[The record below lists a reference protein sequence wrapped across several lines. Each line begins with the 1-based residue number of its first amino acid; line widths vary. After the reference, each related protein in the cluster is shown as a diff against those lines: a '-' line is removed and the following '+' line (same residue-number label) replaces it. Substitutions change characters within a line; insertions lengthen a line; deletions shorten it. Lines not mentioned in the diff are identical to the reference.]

1 MFFIIEEAKETG
13 LDFSKGTVKLNLSS
27 NLIGNSNDQ
36 TNLVHLL
43 LLTHTQVSKLRK
55 AFATDSSANIKFSKC
70 QLSKVVQLG
79 GVVHDIPIFGN
90 VLSSAAKKGTDI
102 ARNLEK
108 NFLDK
113 EIDTFNKEYIT
124 GSGIT
129 LTINKTKYIMKS
141 IKSLE
146 NRGILFKE
154 TTRKNTSQEGR
165 FLNFLRPIMT
175 TGLPLMKSVL
185 TPLAKNV
192 LLLMCFYYLK

>member
-90 VLSSAAKKGTDI
+90 VLLSAAKKGTDI

-108 NFLDK
+108 KL
-113 EIDTFNKEYIT
+113 
-124 GSGIT
+124 S
-129 LTINKTKYIMKS
+129 
-141 IKSLE
+141 
-146 NRGILFKE
+146 R
-154 TTRKNTSQEGR
+154 
-165 FLNFLRPIMT
+165 
-175 TGLPLMKSVL
+175 
-185 TPLAKNV
+185 
-192 LLLMCFYYLK
+192 